1 MDIIFRRTATTFDL
15 SNLTGIAPTK
25 QQRFRI
31 SNVNHVD
38 FVFEARDQRVPVL
51 IDSLQK
57 DAALCRSENIRF
69 FLSEITDAN
78 SVWMRKVI
86 NEWIWGGLQWNGV
99 CLNVGSVSNVN
110 AASRRSF
117 IDRVERTILGRGI
130 DKLGGKRRGQQIS
143 DSKRKTRWEKF
154 CHLIGL
160 RDKGKGQNR
169 KQYLTL
175 SMRYL

>member
-86 NEWIWGGLQWNGV
+86 NEWI
-99 CLNVGSVSNVN
+99 
-110 AASRRSF
+110 
-117 IDRVERTILGRGI
+117 
-130 DKLGGKRRGQQIS
+130 
-143 DSKRKTRWEKF
+143 
-154 CHLIGL
+154 
-160 RDKGKGQNR
+160 
-169 KQYLTL
+169 
-175 SMRYL
+175 